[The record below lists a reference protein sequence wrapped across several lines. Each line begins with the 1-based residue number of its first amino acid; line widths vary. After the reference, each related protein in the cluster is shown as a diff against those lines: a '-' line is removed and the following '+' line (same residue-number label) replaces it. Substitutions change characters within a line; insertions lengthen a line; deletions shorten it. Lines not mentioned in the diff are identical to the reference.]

1 MFKSFFFSRQWLLW
15 AWPGA
20 ALIILGTWYQV
31 EIDVAIN
38 DWFGGFYDVVQKALA
53 KPGDVTLDEFFGFLL
68 TFGKLAG
75 TYVLVAVVLGFFTKH
90 WVFRWRQAMND
101 YYMGNWPVLRQ
112 IEGASQRVQEDTKRF
127 ATIMESLGSNMLD
140 SLMTL
145 FAFMPILWNLSKKVS
160 EVPVLG
166 QVDHALVYV
175 AILFA
180 LFGTVVL
187 ALVGI
192 KLPGLEFN
200 NQRVEAAYRK
210 ELVHGE
216 DDPVRAGAPVVR
228 DLFSH
233 VRTNYFRL
241 FFHYM
246 YFDVAKFTY
255 LQFGV
260 LVPYIALG
268 PTVVAGAITL
278 GVMQQIVRAFGRA
291 EMSFQFL
298 VRSWS
303 TIVELISVYKRLR
316 AFEAQIDVARAAPVV
331 TSEAGGARS

>member
-1 MFKSFFFSRQWLLW
+1 MFKSFFLSRQWLLW
-15 AWPGA
+15 SWPGA
-20 ALIILGTWYQV
+20 ALIIFGTWFQV
-31 EIDVAIN
+31 EIDVKIN
-38 DWFGGFYDVVQKALA
+38 EWFGGFYDLVQKALGS
-53 KPGDVTLDEFFGFLL
+53 PGAVSLGEFFGFLMS
-68 TFGKLAG
+68 FAQLAG
-75 TYVLVAVVLGFFTKH
+75 VYVLVAVLLAFFTKH

-101 YYMGNWPVLRQ
+101 YYMANWQLVRH

-127 ATIMESLGSNMLD
+127 ATIMESLGSNMMD

-145 FAFMPILWNLSKKVS
+145 FAFLPILWNLSKQVS
-160 EVPVLG
+160 EVPLLG

-180 LFGTVVL
+180 LLGTAVL

-216 DDPVRAGAPVVR
+216 DDATRAGGPVVR

-246 YFDVAKFTY
+246 YFDVAKFSY

-278 GVMQQIVRAFGRA
+278 GVMQQIVRAFGRV
-291 EMSFQFL
+291 ETSFQFL

-303 TIVELISVYKRLR
+303 VIVELISVYKRLR
-316 AFEAQIDVARAAPVV
+316 AFEAQIVAAQPAPAATPE
-331 TSEAGGARS
+331 TGGAPT

>member
-1 MFKSFFFSRQWLLW
+1 MFRSFFFSRQWALW

-20 ALIILGTWYQV
+20 ALIFLGTWYQV
-31 EIDVAIN
+31 QIDVQIN
-38 DWFGGFYDVVQKALA
+38 DWFGGFYDVVQKALG
-53 KPGDVTLDEFFGFLL
+53 KPGEVTIEEFFGFML
-68 TFGKLAG
+68 TVGKLIV
-75 TYVLVAVVLGFFTKH
+75 TYVLLAVFLGFFTKH
-90 WVFRWRQAMND
+90 WVFRWRHAMND
-101 YYMGNWPVLRQ
+101 FYVTHWASLRQ

-127 ATIMESLGSNMLD
+127 ALLMESLGSNMID
-140 SLMTL
+140 ALMTL
-145 FAFMPILWNLSKKVS
+145 AAFLPILWTLSKKVT
-160 EVPVLG
+160 EVPILG
-166 QVDHALVYV
+166 AVDHSLVYV
-175 AILFA
+175 AILYA
-180 LFGTVVL
+180 LLGTVVL

-192 KLPGLEFN
+192 KLPGLEYN

-210 ELVHGE
+210 ELVHAE
-216 DDPVRAGAPVVR
+216 DDPARGAQPVVKE
-228 DLFSH
+228 LFSH

-255 LQFGV
+255 LQFGL

-278 GVMQQIVRAFGRA
+278 GVMQQIIRAFGRV

-316 AFEAQIDVARAAPVV
+316 AFEATISTLEASPAV
-331 TSEAGGARS
+331 TDRNK

>member
-1 MFKSFFFSRQWLLW
+1 MFRSFFLSRHWAMW

-20 ALIILGTWYQV
+20 ALIFLGTWYQV
-31 EIDVAIN
+31 QIDVQIN
-38 DWFGGFYDVVQKALA
+38 DWFGGFYDVVQKALG
-53 KPGDVTLDEFFGFLL
+53 KPGEVTIEEFFGFLL
-68 TFGKLAG
+68 TFGELAG
-75 TYVLVAVVLGFFTKH
+75 TYVLVAVFLGFFTKH
-90 WVFRWRQAMND
+90 WVFRWRHAMND
-101 YYMGNWPVLRQ
+101 FYMIHWPSLRN

-127 ATIMESLGSNMLD
+127 SAIMESLGSNMMD

-145 FAFMPILWNLSKKVS
+145 VAFLPILWTLSKKVA

-166 QVDHALVYV
+166 AVDHALVYV

-192 KLPGLEFN
+192 KLPGLEYN

-210 ELVHGE
+210 ELVHAE
-216 DDPVRAGAPVVR
+216 DDPERGTEPIVK

-233 VRTNYFRL
+233 VRANYFRL

-278 GVMQQIVRAFGRA
+278 GVMQQIVRAFGRV

-298 VRSWS
+298 VRSWG

-316 AFEAQIDVARAAPVV
+316 AFEATIGTLEASPTVADRN
-331 TSEAGGARS
+331 G

>member
-1 MFKSFFFSRQWLLW
+1 MFRSFFLSRQWAMW

-20 ALIILGTWYQV
+20 ALIFLGTWYQV
-31 EIDVAIN
+31 QIDVKIN
-38 DWFGGFYDVVQKALA
+38 DWFGGFYDLVQKALG
-53 KPGDVTLDEFFGFLL
+53 KPGEVTIEEFFGFLL
-68 TFGKLAG
+68 TFGELAG
-75 TYVLVAVVLGFFTKH
+75 TYVLLAVFLAFFTKH
-90 WVFRWRQAMND
+90 WVFRWRHAMND
-101 YYMGNWPVLRQ
+101 FYMSHWPSLRN

-127 ATIMESLGSNMLD
+127 ATIMETLGSNMMD

-145 FAFMPILWNLSKKVS
+145 VAFLPILWTLSKKVS
-160 EVPVLG
+160 EVPILG
-166 QVDHALVYV
+166 AVDHALVYV
-175 AILFA
+175 AVLFA
-180 LFGTVVL
+180 LFGTAVL
-187 ALVGI
+187 AMVGI
-192 KLPGLEFN
+192 KLPGLEYN

-210 ELVHGE
+210 ELVHAE
-216 DDPVRAGAPVVR
+216 DDPARGAEPIVK

-260 LVPYIALG
+260 LVPYIALA

-278 GVMQQIVRAFGRA
+278 GVMQQIVRAFGRV

-316 AFEAQIDVARAAPVV
+316 AFEATIGTLEASPAV
-331 TSEAGGARS
+331 TDRNK